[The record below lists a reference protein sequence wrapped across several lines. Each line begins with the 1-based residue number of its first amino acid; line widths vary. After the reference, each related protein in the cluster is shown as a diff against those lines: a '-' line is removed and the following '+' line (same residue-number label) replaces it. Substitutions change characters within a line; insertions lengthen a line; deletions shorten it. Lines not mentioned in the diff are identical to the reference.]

1 MVEFS
6 ILDAQ
11 NTFLHTWKVKKI
23 LFYVTERGSSSKWKR
38 KPSHT
43 DSSES
48 EAEADEAVEDIS
60 DTGSETEETPLF
72 ATQNP
77 GM

>member
-11 NTFLHTWKVKKI
+11 NTFLHMKGEKI

-60 DTGSETEETPLF
+60 DTGSGTEETPLF